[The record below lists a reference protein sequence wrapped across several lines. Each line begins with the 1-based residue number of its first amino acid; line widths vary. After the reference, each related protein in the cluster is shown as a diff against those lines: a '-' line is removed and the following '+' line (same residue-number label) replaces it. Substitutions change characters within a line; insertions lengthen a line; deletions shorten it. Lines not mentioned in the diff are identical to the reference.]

1 MKQHAEI
8 IYDQINENQ
17 EYNEII
23 NKVINEC
30 FSNEGL
36 DKLNIYISITL
47 ISLYISY
54 NKGIT
59 APIFFICK

>member
-8 IYDQINENQ
+8 TYDQINENQ

-30 FSNEGL
+30 FS
-36 DKLNIYISITL
+36 K
-47 ISLYISY
+47 
-54 NKGIT
+54 
-59 APIFFICK
+59 